1 MTGLGSRA
9 SIGAAIV
16 RRAPAL
22 GQRNFRRYF
31 FGQIASVLGTFIQ
44 AVAMSWLVYRMTG
57 SAALLGLIA
66 FLSQAPQLLVSPLAG
81 VLVDRFDRRR
91 MVIGLQCLFAIQAVL
106 LAGLVLTDSL
116 QIWHLVGLAA
126 GLGIL
131 NSFDL
136 PSRQSL
142 LLYLVEDRST
152 LANAVAI
159 NAAVTHSGRFIGPP
173 IAGLLLAVFPESVCF
188 LINALSYLGPI
199 LAVRAISA
207 EIPRQHALRTGRA
220 LLELVEF
227 LKQQASARAALAAV
241 ALVNAT
247 ASSYVVLM
255 PIFATEVFSGD
266 SRTLGWLLGAG
277 GAGALSASLFLSTR
291 PRHEQVAGALAGG
304 CLLSAAGMI
313 GFVGAGHLANLGLAL
328 PAVWMIGAG
337 IGASNVA
344 ANTRL
349 QYLVPDQLRGRIVSI
364 FSSSRFGF
372 DALGGLLAGSLAAR
386 FGVLPVVFAQGL
398 LLAGGCLW
406 LWRHLQQTA
415 LIETP

>member
-1 MTGLGSRA
+1 MTGRSLPA
-9 SIGAAIV
+9 ALGAAIV

-66 FLSQAPQLLVSPLAG
+66 FLSQAPQLVVGPLAG

-91 MVIGLQCLFAIQAVL
+91 MVIGLQCLFALQALL
-106 LAGLVLTDSL
+106 LAALVLTGSL
-116 QIWHLVGLAA
+116 QIWHLVVLAA
-126 GLGIL
+126 GLGVL

-142 LLYLVEDRST
+142 LLYLVDDRST

-159 NAAVTHSGRFIGPP
+159 NAAVTHSGRFVGPP
-173 IAGLLLAVFPESVCF
+173 IAGLLLAVVPESVCF
-188 LINALSYLGPI
+188 LINAASYLGPI

-220 LLELVEF
+220 FVELIDF
-227 LKQQASARAALAAV
+227 LKQEAGARAALAAV

-255 PIFATEVFSGD
+255 PIFAKEVYAGD
-266 SRTLGWLLGAG
+266 SRTLGWLLGMG
-277 GAGALSASLFLSTR
+277 GAGALSASLYLSTR
-291 PRHEQVAGALAGG
+291 PRHEQVAGALAAG

-313 GFVGAGHLANLGLAL
+313 GFVGAGQLTNLWLAL
-328 PAVWMIGAG
+328 PSVWMIGAG

-344 ANTRL
+344 GNTRL

-372 DALGGLLAGSLAAR
+372 DALGGLLAGSLAAH
-386 FGVLPVVFAQGL
+386 FGVLPVVFGQGL
-398 LLAGGCLW
+398 LLAGGYLW
-406 LWRHLQQTA
+406 LLPRLRENTRHPA
-415 LIETP
+415 